1 MARDQ
6 PTSEQTGKTK
16 FTYTLNGKRFTTTDQ
31 VEQTRD
37 ILQSDRFVPPS
48 EHILIGLS
56 RPGSKAFG
64 LDEDIDF
71 AEGWKEFRVFESD
84 RAFSFTGDEVGYA
97 WGDASITEPDLRD
110 IMGVPTGHVLYL
122 DREDGDV
129 LLTETSVVDL
139 SERGTEDIRTG
150 RRLITIFY
158 KDDPFEVERGVYTG
172 AQLIAKF
179 GVPAGYI
186 LDRVKP
192 TGGFEEISP
201 TDKVKVK
208 DGMHF
213 VSHPPK
219 GQSS

>member
-1 MARDQ
+1 MAREQ
-6 PTSEQTGKTK
+6 PKSGQTGKTK
-16 FTYTLNGKRFTTTDQ
+16 FPYTLNGKRFTTTDD

-37 ILQSDRFVPPS
+37 VLLTGHFVPPS
-48 EHILIGLS
+48 EHVLIGLS

-71 AEGWKEFRVFESD
+71 TEGWKEFRVFVSD
-84 RAFSFTGDEVGYA
+84 RALNFTGDEVGYA
-97 WGDASITEPDLRD
+97 WGSPAITEPELRD
-110 IMGVPTGHVLYL
+110 IMDVPKGQVLYL
-122 DREDGDV
+122 DRDDGDV
-129 LLTETSVVDL
+129 LLTEASVVDL

-172 AQLIAKF
+172 AQLITKF

-192 TGGFEEISP
+192 GGGFDEVSP
-201 TDKVKVK
+201 TEKVKVK